1 MNNTLPGTPFFHFGD
16 NGLMVEKLTL
26 SDLAQVHGTPLYVYS
41 KAAMLGALAAYQKGF
56 AGRKAQICYA
66 MKANSSLAVLQVFA
80 RAGCGFDIVSIGELA
95 RVQAAGGDVAKVI
108 FSGVGKTRAEMRSA
122 LHAGIGC
129 FNVESEAEI
138 DVLNEV
144 ALQEGLR
151 ARGASAGCMDAS
163 GAAPPDFDES
173 WAMVLMDDV
182 HLYSAEQQH
191 TAFGWFVQAHSLQR
205 TVLAAG
211 SSAPTDLLL
220 REDLRT
226 RLGWGHIFVLQPL
239 GEAHSRAVLRQA
251 ADARG
256 LFLSD
261 EVMDYTLRRF
271 SRDLGSL
278 LALLDE
284 LDRYALQT
292 QRAITIPLIRSM
304 LENT

>member
-1 MNNTLPGTPFFHFGD
+1 MVMRQIALDIAMPGAATLANFFPGPNNAVHAHLERLVQGQ
-16 NGLMVEKLTL
+16 
-26 SDLAQVHGTPLYVYS
+26 QVPD
-41 KAAMLGALAAYQKGF
+41 ALAVPTYLWGPE
-56 AGRKAQICYA
+56 G
-66 MKANSSLAVLQVFA
+66 S
-80 RAGCGFDIVSIGELA
+80 
-95 RVQAAGGDVAKVI
+95 
-108 FSGVGKTRAEMRSA
+108 GKTHLLRA
-122 LHAGIGC
+122 
-129 FNVESEAEI
+129 VE
-138 DVLNEV
+138 
-144 ALQEGLR
+144 QGLR

-163 GAAPPDFDES
+163 GAAPPEFDES
-173 WAMVLMDDV
+173 WVMVLMDDV
-182 HLYSAEQQH
+182 HLYSSEQQH
-191 TAFGWFVQAHSLQR
+191 TAFQWFVQAHSLQR
-205 TVLAAG
+205 PVLAAG
-211 SSAPTDLLL
+211 SSAPADLLL

-239 GEAHSRAVLRQA
+239 SEAQSRAVLRQA